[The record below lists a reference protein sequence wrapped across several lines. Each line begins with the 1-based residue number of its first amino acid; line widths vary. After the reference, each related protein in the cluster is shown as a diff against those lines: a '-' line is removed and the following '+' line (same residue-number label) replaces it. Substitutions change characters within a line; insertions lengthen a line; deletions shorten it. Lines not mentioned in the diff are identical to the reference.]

1 MLYTGIVYICKVYM
15 YMVYMIIYMY
25 NIVSS
30 RLSVWMILIGIELT
44 SLIN

>member
-1 MLYTGIVYICKVYM
+1 
-15 YMVYMIIYMY
+15 MIIVYMY

-30 RLSVWMILIGIELT
+30 RLSVWMMIGIELT